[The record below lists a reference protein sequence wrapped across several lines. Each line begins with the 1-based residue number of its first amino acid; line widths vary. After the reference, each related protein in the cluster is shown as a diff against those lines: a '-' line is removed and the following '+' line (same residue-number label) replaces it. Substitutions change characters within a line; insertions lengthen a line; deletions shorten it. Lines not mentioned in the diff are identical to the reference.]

1 MKNSKIV
8 LFMLLIS
15 ILFTACQQTPSTTII
30 NNEELEVST
39 DAIEGEIDMDSLSN
53 ITITYKDITETIK
66 AGDNQITIDGLVAEV
81 DSLEGLCG
89 YYCYFLDNAE
99 YADDMEFLF
108 GEYIDKVK
116 ENLGGKYVSIMD
128 EELGY
133 AGYTAHLC
141 TNNLGSPNYIMYVS
155 EYAPVSA
162 ETIPVEKTLEE
173 VVDIG
178 NDIIEQIGING
189 FILDSVNYMDE
200 EPMEG
205 YWASGDYY
213 ALSYRLFLQGIPV
226 GGDAYPYIAV
236 SVKNYGVSYVAL
248 RNIEYE
254 PAFMLSNCIS
264 YEDAKQKM
272 IGYVEDKPEYNGAV
286 FEEVNLEYVIERKY
300 ENGEFNYFAI
310 PYWSFVATNDGPP
323 HIMIEATT
331 GRISTTDNN
340 YIGIYGTKN
349 LLYRRGIIIE

>member
-1 MKNSKIV
+1 MKKIL

-15 ILFTACQQTPSTTII
+15 ILFTACQQTPSTSII
-30 NNEELEVST
+30 NNEKLEVST
-39 DAIEGEIDMDSLSN
+39 DTTEDEIDMDSLSY
-53 ITITYKDITETIK
+53 ITITYKYITETIK

-116 ENLGGKYVSIMD
+116 ENLGEKYVSIMD
-128 EELGY
+128 EERGIS
-133 AGYTAHLC
+133 GYTAHLA
-141 TNNLGSPNYIMYVS
+141 TNNLSSPNYIMYGS

-178 NDIIEQIGING
+178 NDIIEQIGIDG
-189 FILDSVNYMDE
+189 FVLDAVNYMDE

-213 ALSYRLFLQGIPV
+213 ALSYKLFLQGIPV
-226 GGDAYPYIAV
+226 GGDTYPYIAV
-236 SVKNYGVSYVAL
+236 SVKNHGVSYVAF

-264 YEDAKQKM
+264 YEEAKQKM
-272 IGYVEDKPEYNGAV
+272 LEYVDDKPEYNGAV
-286 FEEVNLEYVIERKY
+286 FEEVSLEYVIERKY
-300 ENGEFNYFAI
+300 ENGKFNYLAI
-310 PYWSFVATNDGPP
+310 PYWSFVANNDGPP
-323 HIMIEATT
+323 HIMIDATT
-331 GRISTTDNN
+331 GRINTSDNN
-340 YIGIYGTKN
+340 YIGIYGTMRS
-349 LLYRRGIIIE
+349 LYRRGLILE